1 MVGKE
6 IIMAIDPDIDKS
18 GIAIYRK
25 GYGLK
30 VCKWAMPE
38 LVEYLRANKQNVYA
52 IVECGYL
59 NKIPNFHG
67 GNFRVSQKIA
77 ANVGQNWQVA
87 HTIVEFCKFYHVE
100 YKEQKPLRKYWQGKD
115 GKITEPELNALI
127 ARKLGYH
134 VSGTN
139 QDERDAILLLFH
151 NIC

>member
-1 MVGKE
+1 MIGKE
-6 IIMAIDPDIDKS
+6 NIVAIDPDIDKS
-18 GIAIYRK
+18 GIALYNRHSGIM
-25 GYGLK
+25 LT
-30 VCKWAMPE
+30 KWAMPE
-38 LVEYLRANKQNVYA
+38 LVEFLRTNRDTVYA

-87 HTIVEFCKFYHVE
+87 HTIVEFCKYYHIE

-127 ARKLGYH
+127 ARKLCYQ